1 MFFKK
6 IKKFFVVL
14 FISVLFSIPNLCF
27 AYSDYIIPGGE
38 NVGILV
44 NAKGV
49 IVVGMYKVNDDYPG
63 RVAKL
68 EVGDVIVKV
77 NDKKVENIS
86 NMVDEIENCE
96 DKENIKIGYIRD
108 DTESSTNLKLV
119 MQSDG
124 VYRTGLYVKDSIN
137 GIGTLTFI
145 DPETKY
151 YGALGHEIIESN
163 TNERLDIKDG
173 KIYKSEVTGIDKS
186 ERGNPGEKQAKYYP
200 ETTFGKILENTESG
214 IFGKYTSDLPSDEKL
229 KVAQPDEVHEGKAVI
244 RTTLDDNEIKEYSIN
259 ILKVNKDTSNTKNIL
274 FEITDEV
281 LIEKTGGVVQ
291 GMSGSPIIQDD
302 KIIGAVTHVVVDNT
316 KMGYGIFIT
325 TMLEEAEN

>member
-6 IKKFFVVL
+6 IKKSFVVL
-14 FISVLFSIPNLCF
+14 FISILFSIPNLCY

-38 NVGILV
+38 NIGILV
-44 NAKGV
+44 NAKGI
-49 IVVGMYKVNDDYPG
+49 IVVGMYKVNNDYPG
-63 RVAKL
+63 KIAKL
-68 EVGDVIVKV
+68 EVGDIITKI
-77 NDKKVENIS
+77 NGKKVENIS
-86 NMVDEIENCE
+86 NMVDEIENSK
-96 DKENIKIGYIRD
+96 DKENIKIGYIRNNN
-108 DTESSTNLKLV
+108 EQSTTLKLV

-137 GIGTLTFI
+137 GIGTLTYI
-145 DPETKY
+145 DPETKF

-163 TNERLDIKDG
+163 TNEKLEIKDG
-173 KIYKSEVTGIDKS
+173 KIYKSDVTGIDKS

-200 ETTFGKILENTESG
+200 ETTYGKILENTSSG
-214 IFGKYTSDLPSDEKL
+214 IFGKYSAQLPSEEKL
-229 KVAQPDEVHEGKAVI
+229 QVASPTEAKEGKAII
-244 RTTLDDNEIKEYSIN
+244 RTTLDDNKIGEYSIN
-259 ILKVNKDTSNTKNIL
+259 ILKVNSDIKDTKNIL
-274 FEITDEV
+274 FEITDNS

-291 GMSGSPIIQDD
+291 GMSGSPIIQDN